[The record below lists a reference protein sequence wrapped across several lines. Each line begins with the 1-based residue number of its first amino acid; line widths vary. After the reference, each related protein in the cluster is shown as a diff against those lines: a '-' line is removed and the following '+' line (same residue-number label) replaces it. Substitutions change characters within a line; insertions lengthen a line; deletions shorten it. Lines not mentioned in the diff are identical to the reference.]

1 MEGTGVTPD
10 RKSLI
15 DGHPLRE
22 QYLASLF
29 QCGTQKRAKIRHP
42 KAHGRRQNDGAPE
55 VIARITKPC

>member
-22 QYLASLF
+22 QYLAVIIPVWYT
-29 QCGTQKRAKIRHP
+29 QKGQGYGTQKLTGE
-42 KAHGRRQNDGAPE
+42 GRMTVLPR
-55 VIARITKPC
+55 